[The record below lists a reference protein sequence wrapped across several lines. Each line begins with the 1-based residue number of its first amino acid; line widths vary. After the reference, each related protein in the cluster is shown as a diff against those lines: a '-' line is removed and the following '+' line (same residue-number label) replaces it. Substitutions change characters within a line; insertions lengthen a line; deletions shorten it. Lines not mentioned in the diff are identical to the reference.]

1 MFIIPNLLLSTGAI
15 IAIVVVAVV
24 LIAVI
29 AIVAWYIVTMN
40 WFRQTKVKV
49 EEANSGI
56 DVALTK
62 RYDLLTKALAS
73 VKGYAK
79 HEAETLSKVIGMRT
93 GNINELSLDEKS
105 KLNAELSEVQRGIN
119 VVVEQYPQLKA
130 DTQFTLLQ
138 NQTADCEEQLQA
150 ARRVYNSNVSIFN
163 QKRVTFPSSIVAK
176 RIGFTSDLE
185 FFKADE
191 EKRQDVKFD
200 F

>member
-29 AIVAWYIVTMN
+29 AIVTWYIVTMN

-163 QKRVTFPSSIVAK
+163 QKRVTFPDSIVAK
-176 RIGFTSDLE
+176 RIGFTQDLE

-191 EKRQDVKFD
+191 EKRQDVKFE

>member
-56 DVALTK
+56 DVALTN

-79 HEAETLSKVIGMRT
+79 HEAETLSKVIGLRT

-163 QKRVTFPSSIVAK
+163 QKRVTFPDSIVAK
-176 RIGFTSDLE
+176 RIGFTQDLE

-191 EKRQDVKFD
+191 EKRQDVKFE